1 MILTLVM
8 LMRWQVFF
16 VNEFEDA
23 AQIAQEEEVGVVSFS
38 AFGLLFFQG

>member
-1 MILTLVM
+1 LVINADVILTLVM

-23 AQIAQEEEVGVVSFS
+23 AQIAQEEEVGVAAQVT
-38 AFGLLFFQG
+38 A